1 MGAKIKCETQHSL
14 PLHGSSWEGWHN
26 PTIWGV
32 CGCVALSWV
41 NHWPPLLSNL
51 STWKVDRLLRIQYTP
66 IFFFKTGRRLLLI
79 FETLFQDPV
88 LYLGYLAKVYSAFP
102 MCGDLELLSILFRAF
117 EILVLILSIFFPS
130 FPCSPFLF
138 LSWHFP
144 FPLSSF
150 PLPSCSL
157 FFLHLISPF
166 FSFLFY
172 SSFVSFVATK
182 NFLLGLATLNRV
194 RWLHKY
200 QQYISSTELSSTI

>member
-1 MGAKIKCETQHSL
+1 MGHHERGDTTLQFGVSVDVLHCPGSIIDPLYFLICPLGKWTDYSGYSTLPFSL
-14 PLHGSSWEGWHN
+14 
-26 PTIWGV
+26 
-32 CGCVALSWV
+32 
-41 NHWPPLLSNL
+41 
-51 STWKVDRLLRIQYTP
+51 
-66 IFFFKTGRRLLLI
+66 FFKTGRRLLLI